1 MSEPAVEQQH
11 PAEPGF
17 EPTRPGRYVL
27 AAAVTMALVLV
38 IGAVLIT
45 VLVRNVESADL
56 SSVAVYEDLPT
67 THVAGDVDYDVTPP
81 VGGPHA
87 DRWLACGVYDVPV
100 PNENAVHA
108 LEHGTVWITYEPGL
122 RRGDIDRLAGQLP
135 DEGILSPYDGLP
147 GPVVVTVWGRQLVL
161 DGADDERLGLFLS
174 EYGDGHTA
182 PEPLASCFGGVD
194 VTGEP
199 TTSA

>member
-1 MSEPAVEQQH
+1 MSEPAVGQH

-45 VLVRNVESADL
+45 VLVRNVEPADL
-56 SSVAVYEDLPT
+56 SSVSVYEDLPT

-100 PNENAVHA
+100 PDENAVHA

-122 RRGDIDRLAGQLP
+122 RQGDVDRLAGQLP

-147 GPVVVTVWGRQLVL
+147 GPVVITVWGRQLVL
-161 DGADDERLGLFLS
+161 DGADDERLALFLS